1 MASESVGVVMPV
13 PKPSAPVRSVTFRL
27 CDGLRFVPQRGSG
40 EWHCIVESSKH
51 QRFFRIGRIEYLI
64 ASSVDGL
71 RDLSS
76 IVGKLAESN
85 PEMKMD
91 GAIAEQTMRWLLS
104 SGIVQPVQN
113 SASMGEAPK
122 QAAAASNGGLID
134 PFMFRIPI
142 LSGSSLSG
150 FAKQLQFLCS
160 KVSVIVSF
168 VIMLAGLVSFLS
180 NSTYFLQLSAKLF
193 VPSAAL
199 WWLGAWFL
207 LKIVHELGHAL
218 VCSAHGGELR
228 GAGIASFYFA
238 PVPYVDTT
246 DMWRLP
252 ERRARAYCAAG
263 GMWFEMIISAIAILV
278 CQAVENPTLQ
288 YFCISIVT
296 MGAFTTLAFNANP
309 LVRFDGY
316 YILSDAIDR
325 PNLWSDGQNAWKSL
339 WSDKAFLLSSTLS
352 VHGLPLLAYGTAC
365 FVNRMLMMIG
375 LAWGA
380 WLTYRGLGLGL
391 IALAGYL
398 WFVRPFLRNR
408 KMAIAQAAM
417 SAMLGQAMPSQ
428 KSLRSKYIRWG
439 FSIVGVAITAFLASV
454 LPSPFQPLSPGFVS
468 YGDSNTLRAQS
479 DGIIVEVFQSNDT
492 IVEEGDPIARLENP
506 TLKLECEKLRSNLE
520 SAQERCRVLR
530 AQLKMP
536 ELQVEQARMEAIQQQ
551 LAQVE
556 LQLEQLIVTAPESGR
571 LIARTLHNRLGQFVK
586 IGQPLATI
594 VANLAVEVHC
604 SVDQT
609 DVEAYRQHVGGD
621 TEIFFSN
628 NQRLVGTLNEVRPR
642 GSESLENPALA
653 AKYGGPI
660 PVHLT
665 NNPLDKENSLK
676 THAPRFEARLTF
688 NSPLTEALTPGQLCR
703 VGIANRQ
710 LSIAG
715 LLDRWKNAFV
725 EWVKPAEA
733 KT

>member
-1 MASESVGVVMPV
+1 MASESMGVVMPV
-13 PKPSAPVRSVTFRL
+13 AEPSTPARSVTFRL

-40 EWHCIVESSKH
+40 DWHCIIESPKH
-51 QRFFRIGRIEYLI
+51 QRFFRIGRSEYLI
-64 ASSVDGL
+64 ASSVDGF
-71 RDLSS
+71 RDSSS
-76 IVGKLAESN
+76 IVQRLADSN
-85 PEMKMD
+85 PEMKID
-91 GAIAEQTMRWLLS
+91 GAIVEQVVRWLLS
-104 SGIVQPVQN
+104 SGLVQPVRNAESQ
-113 SASMGEAPK
+113 GEAPK

-142 LSGSSLSG
+142 LSGSSLDG
-150 FAKQLQFLCS
+150 FAKQLHFLCS

-180 NSTYFLQLSAKLF
+180 NSSHFLQLSAKLF

-218 VCSAHGGELR
+218 VCSSHGGKLR

-252 ERRARAYCAAG
+252 ERRSRAFCAAG
-263 GMWFEMIISAIAILV
+263 GMWFEMIVSAIAILV

-309 LVRFDGY
+309 LTRFDGY
-316 YILSDAIDR
+316 YILSDTIDR

-391 IALAGYL
+391 IALASYL
-398 WFVRPFLRNR
+398 WFVVPFLRSR
-408 KMAIAQAAM
+408 KVARAQAAM
-417 SAMLGQAMPSQ
+417 SAMLGQAPSQ

-439 FSIVGVAITAFLASV
+439 FSIAGVAITAFLASV

-492 IVEEGDPIARLENP
+492 IVQAGDPIARLENP

-520 SAQERCRVLR
+520 SAEERCRVLR

-556 LQLEQLIVTAPESGR
+556 LQLAQLIITAPESGR
-571 LIARTLHNRLGQFVK
+571 LIARTLQKRLGQFVK
-586 IGQPLATI
+586 VGQPLATLA
-594 VANLAVEVHC
+594 ANQALEVHC
-604 SVDQT
+604 SIDQT
-609 DVEAYRQHVGGD
+609 DVEAYRQHVGRE
-621 TEIFFSN
+621 TEIFLSN
-628 NQRLVGTLNEVRPR
+628 NQRLIGTLTEVRPR

-665 NNPLDKENSLK
+665 NNPSDKEHPLK

-688 NSPLTEALTPGQLCR
+688 NSPLTEPLTPGQLCR

-710 LSIAG
+710 VSIAG

-725 EWVKPAEA
+725 EWVKPVEA